1 MVVAANGGTGPAFNR
16 SKEGAMHAIIRSYTD
31 PDLADLLATNR
42 AGVEELISGVPGVQ
56 NYVLIRTPDGCVS
69 VTVGDDE
76 AATSASS
83 AAAAGF
89 LRDKGATAPP
99 PTITTGEVIAHV
111 GAGVTA

>member
-1 MVVAANGGTGPAFNR
+1 MVVPANGGTGPAFNHL
-16 SKEGAMHAIIRSYTD
+16 KEGAMHAIIRSYTD

-42 AGVEELISGVPGVQ
+42 AGVEELISSVPGVQ
-56 NYVLIRTPDGCVS
+56 NYVLIRTPDGCIS

-89 LRDKGATAPP
+89 LRDKGATAPA

>member
-1 MVVAANGGTGPAFNR
+1 MFVAANGGTRPAFTR
-16 SKEGAMHAIIRSYTD
+16 SEEAVMHAIIRSYTD
-31 PDLADLLATNR
+31 PDLADLLAR
-42 AGVEELISGVPGVQ
+42 HRDGVEELISSVPGVQ
-56 NYVLIRTPDGCVS
+56 NYVLIRTPDGCIS

-83 AAAAGF
+83 TAAAGF

-111 GAGVTA
+111 GAGITA

>member
-1 MVVAANGGTGPAFNR
+1 
-16 SKEGAMHAIIRSYTD
+16 MHAIIRSYTD